1 MLVEE
6 TTYLLVKLQGGQLGL
21 SIDYGGDIFPEIIPI
36 DAFNVLHFP
45 EDGLPLRSSNLKVTQ
60 HQQVV
65 G

>member
-60 HQQVV
+60 HWQVV